1 MATPSSTT
9 YNKTTYKV
17 IHRRL
22 FMMLLSVSRRP
33 KKTFVLVCAHYNKQ
47 DETRIFNHLKGVN
60 LKLIRVHDL
69 DFSST
74 KLMATAVVVN
84 FFLENCYH
92 SFREATL
99 LYKEIRRDIYVIK

>member
-1 MATPSSTT
+1 MATPSSST
-9 YNKTTYKV
+9 YNKITYKV

-33 KKTFVLVCAHYNKQ
+33 KKLFLLVCAHYSKQ

-74 KLMATAVVVN
+74 KLMAAAVVVN
-84 FFLENCYH
+84 FFLENCYY
-92 SFREATL
+92 SFRGAAL
-99 LYKEIRRDIYVIK
+99 LYNRE